1 MKKFFVFILLSL
13 FMVKGMAQ
21 EPVVSLGEPLFF
33 GVMTNNN
40 GGGIL
45 NPGNG
50 QPSVPRTPIASPNIS
65 QDSHTLYFN
74 NVGYDLTLVLL
85 DEDGEEAYTTFVPAG
100 TTAVVLPST
109 LSGDYELQLLPGGSF
124 YFYTVI
130 QL

>member
-1 MKKFFVFILLSL
+1 
-13 FMVKGMAQ
+13 MAQ
-21 EPVVSLGEPLFF
+21 EPVMSLGEPLFF

-65 QDSHTLYFN
+65 IDSNTLYFN

-100 TTAVVLPST
+100 TSTVVLPT
-109 LSGDYELQLLPGGSF
+109 TFSGEYELQLYPTDSIYFF
-124 YFYTVI
+124 YSVI
-130 QL
+130 SL